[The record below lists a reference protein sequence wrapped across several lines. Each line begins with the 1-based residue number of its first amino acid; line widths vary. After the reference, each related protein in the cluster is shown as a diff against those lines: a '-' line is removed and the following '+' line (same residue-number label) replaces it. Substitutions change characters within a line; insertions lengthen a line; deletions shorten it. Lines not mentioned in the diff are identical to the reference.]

1 MLMAIGPR
9 LSFPHADLFRLRKRV
24 LTSPK
29 FCLRRRV
36 VQQGSRAVVAR
47 SALCVCMC
55 ECAGVHTCDRTR
67 ARARGV
73 VRGWWSDQMCMCVC
87 MEEHVLRGGS
97 AGESTAGEVSGM
109 CARGRQCSAMC
120 GREEACVCQHSFL
133 SYSRH
138 SISQRRAEAFVTVAA
153 GAATTDADDEGCP
166 D

>member
-1 MLMAIGPR
+1 MRSSRVPR
-9 LSFPHADLFRLRKRV
+9 
-24 LTSPK
+24 
-29 FCLRRRV
+29 
-36 VQQGSRAVVAR
+36 
-47 SALCVCMC
+47 CVCA
-55 ECAGVHTCDRTR
+55 CASVRVCTR
-67 ARARGV
+67 AIVRARGRAGLCV
-73 VRGWWSDQMCMCVC
+73 SGGSDRMCMCVC
-87 MEEHVLRGGS
+87 VEEHVLRGGS